1 VRAIISE
8 KLQTHLRQ
16 VGSNVLTVTLE
27 PLRCWSGTIFEVSVD
42 TREPRNPR
50 NYKSFMQD
58 GLCIYYSPKLGQK
71 SDVLELDYVRVLFRG
86 KPLLSGPEE
95 LVAHIIMGRF

>member
-1 VRAIISE
+1 MRAIISE
-8 KLQTHLRQ
+8 KLRTHLRQ

-27 PLRCWSGTIFEVSVD
+27 PLRCWNGTIFEVSVD

-50 NYKSFMQD
+50 DYKSFVQD
-58 GLCIYYSPKLGQK
+58 DLRIYYSSKLSQR
-71 SDVLELDYVRVLFRG
+71 SDVLELDYVRILFRG

-95 LVAHIIMGRF
+95 LIAHIIMGRL